1 MRDKDLYAQILG
13 IKSPWQVADV
23 ELSVSKGEV
32 TVQVEQEAGAKS
44 CCPSCGKESPGYD
57 SRRRRWRHLDTCQYK
72 TILVA
77 DVPRVKCEEHGVVT
91 VSVPWAEPGSGFT
104 AMFEALVID
113 WLKEAST
120 SAVSRLMGLSW
131 NAIDG
136 IMQRAVAR
144 GLSRREAVFP
154 TQIGVDETAFRKR
167 HDYVTIVSDQ
177 QEGNVLHV
185 GSDRRKETLKAWYES
200 LTEEQRESIQ
210 SVCMDMWPAY
220 INATLE
226 SLPEAEEKIAFD
238 KFHVAKYLGE
248 AVDKVRRQEHK
259 ALMAEGYEDLKGSKH
274 DWLYNPENMTRK
286 QKIRFKSLRDSTL
299 KTARAWAIKELAMSL
314 WHYVSKTWAR
324 KGWEQWLSWAVRSR
338 LEPIKDVARTIKEHL
353 WGILNA
359 VVLKVSNGPA
369 EGLNSRIKMIKVRSR
384 GFRNKE
390 RFANAIYF
398 HLGGLDLYPEGLVR

>member
-13 IKSPWQVADV
+13 IESPWKVSDV
-23 ELSVSKGEV
+23 ELALAGGEV
-32 TVQVEQEAGAKS
+32 VVHVEQEEGATQ
-44 CCPSCGKESPGYD
+44 CCPTCGQVSPGYD
-57 SRRRRWRHLDTCQYK
+57 SRPRRWRHLDTCQYK
-72 TILVA
+72 TMLIA
-77 DVPRVKCEEHGVVT
+77 SVPRVECKEHGVVT

-120 SAVSRLMGLSW
+120 SAVSRLMNLSW

-136 IMQRAVAR
+136 IMQRAVER
-144 GLSRREAVFP
+144 GLSRREDLCV

-177 QEGNVLHV
+177 ETGTVLHV
-185 GSDRRKETLKAWYES
+185 GSDRKKETLKAWYND
-200 LTEEQRESIQ
+200 LTEEQREAIE
-210 SVCMDMWPAY
+210 SVSMDMWPAF

-226 SLPEAEEKIAFD
+226 SIPGAEEKIAFD
-238 KFHVAKYLGE
+238 KFHVAKYLGD

-259 ALMAEGYEDLKGSKH
+259 ALMAEGYEDLKGSKY

-286 QKIRFKSLRDSTL
+286 QKGRFKALRESTL

-338 LEPIKDVARTIKEHL
+338 LDPIKEVAKTIKEHL

-359 VVLKVSNGPA
+359 IVLKVSNGPA
-369 EGLNSRIKMIKVRSR
+369 EGLNSRIKMIKFRSR

-398 HLGGLDLYPEGLVR
+398 HLGGLDLYPGGVVR

>member
-13 IKSPWQVADV
+13 IKSPWQVAAV
-23 ELSVSKGEV
+23 ELSVSEGEV
-32 TVQVEQEAGAKS
+32 TVQVEQVEGVKS

-57 SRRRRWRHLDTCQYK
+57 LRRRRWRHLDTCQYR

-136 IMQRAVAR
+136 IMQRAVER
-144 GLSRREAVFP
+144 GLSRREEVFP

-167 HDYVTIVSDQ
+167 HDYVTVVSDQ
-177 QEGNVLHV
+177 EAGSVLHV
-185 GSDRRKETLKAWYES
+185 GSDRKKETLKAWYES
-200 LTEEQRESIQ
+200 LTEEQREAIE
-210 SVCMDMWPAY
+210 SVSMDMWPAF

-226 SLPEAEEKIAFD
+226 SLPGAEEKIAFD

-248 AVDKVRRQEHK
+248 ADDKVSRQELK
-259 ALMAEGYEDLKGSKH
+259 ALLAEGFE
-274 DWLYNPENMTRK
+274 
-286 QKIRFKSLRDSTL
+286 
-299 KTARAWAIKELAMSL
+299 
-314 WHYVSKTWAR
+314 
-324 KGWEQWLSWAVRSR
+324 
-338 LEPIKDVARTIKEHL
+338 
-353 WGILNA
+353 
-359 VVLKVSNGPA
+359 VL
-369 EGLNSRIKMIKVRSR
+369 
-384 GFRNKE
+384 
-390 RFANAIYF
+390 
-398 HLGGLDLYPEGLVR
+398 